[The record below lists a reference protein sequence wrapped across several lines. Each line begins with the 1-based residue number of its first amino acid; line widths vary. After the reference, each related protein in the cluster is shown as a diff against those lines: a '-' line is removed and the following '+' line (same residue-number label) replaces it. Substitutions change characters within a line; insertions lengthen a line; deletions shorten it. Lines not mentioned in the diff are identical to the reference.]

1 MRGVWFFLLF
11 VLALAGWGMY
21 FYSAGKDM
29 GNVSYDV
36 YEEEKDDVLN
46 AAVEEAKIK
55 QNLLS
60 SKEQV
65 LKQKEENLS
74 RIEQEKQKLEAEY
87 KSLISRVDALQAQY
101 NELKKKGEF
110 AFSELRQKDEIITEY
125 KKKSAKLKRQNEGL
139 QVEINAL
146 KGERD
151 ALRAQNERLKNKQ
164 TQMQTQ
170 MEDVGFLKRAI
181 RKAKRLLF
189 EKKKTEQRK
198 RDGELLRKGNKG
210 FVVFQGKNTLIKDVE
225 ILVIPA
231 DR

>member
-11 VLALAGWGMY
+11 ILALAGWGMY
-21 FYSAGKDM
+21 FYSASKDM

-36 YEEEKDDVLN
+36 YEGEKDAVLN
-46 AAVEEAKIK
+46 AAVEEAKAK

-60 SKEQV
+60 SKEQA

-87 KSLISRVDALQAQY
+87 KSLISRVDALQSQY
-101 NELKKKGEF
+101 NELKKKGES
-110 AFSELRQKDEIITEY
+110 AFNELRQKDEIITEY
-125 KKKSAKLKRQNEGL
+125 KKESARLKKRNEGL

-164 TQMQTQ
+164 LQMQTQ
-170 MEDVGFLKRAI
+170 MEDVGFLKQAI

-198 RDGELLRKGNKG
+198 RDRELLRKGNKG
-210 FVVFQGKNTLIKDVE
+210 FVVFRGKNTLAKNVE